1 MKVLAFDS
9 VSSSCSVAI
18 LEDNKISYSK
28 VLRMERG
35 HAESLVP
42 MINEAVLATC
52 DKFSQIDLVGC
63 TVGPGS
69 FTGVRVG
76 LSTAVGLSVSANK
89 PLIGVTSFEVV
100 AERIRI
106 TKKQNEQLLVVVLET
121 KRNDFF
127 VQTFSV
133 ESRPLD
139 QPRSIHATKFVE
151 YMLSLKNPFNHILL
165 AGDGVNR
172 ALEYIKDKPTNLN
185 LTLEGGCGGPL
196 AWDIATLI
204 KAKFELNQSF
214 PLPKP
219 LYLRQPDVTKQKSLR
234 KEKDS

>member
-18 LEDNKISYSK
+18 LDNNKISYSK

-35 HAESLVP
+35 HAEQLVP
-42 MINEAVLATC
+42 MINEAVLTTC
-52 DKFSQIDLVGC
+52 DNFSQIDVVGC

-76 LSTAVGLSVSANK
+76 LSTAIGLSVSANK
-89 PLIGVTSFEVV
+89 PLIGVTSFEAV
-100 AERIRI
+100 AEQIKM
-106 TKKQNEQLLVVVLET
+106 TKKHSEQLLIVVLET

-127 VQTFSV
+127 VQTFGV

-139 QPRSIHATKFVE
+139 RPRSIQAAKFVE
-151 YMLSLKNPFNHILL
+151 YMLSLENPFNHILL

-172 ALEYIKDKPTNLN
+172 ALEYIKDKPANLN
-185 LTLEGGCGGPL
+185 LTLEEGCGGPL
-196 AWDIATLI
+196 AWDVATLV
-204 KAKFELNQSF
+204 KAKFELNQS
-214 PLPKP
+214 PPVPKP
-219 LYLRQPDVTKQKSLR
+219 LYLRQPDVTKQKS
-234 KEKDS
+234 

>member
-18 LEDNKISYSK
+18 LEDNKVIYYR

-42 MINEAVLATC
+42 MINESVLATC
-52 DKFSQIDLVGC
+52 DSFSQIDLIGC

-76 LSTAVGLSVSANK
+76 LSTAIGLSVSANK
-89 PLIGVTSFEVV
+89 PLIGVTSFEAV
-100 AERIRI
+100 AEQIKM
-106 TKKQNEQLLVVVLET
+106 TKKHSEQLLIVVLET

-133 ESRPLD
+133 ENKAVD
-139 QPRSIHATKFVE
+139 QPRSIQATKFVE
-151 YMLSLKNPFNHILL
+151 YMLSIENPFNHILL

-172 ALEYIKDKPTNLN
+172 ALEYIKDKPANLN
-185 LTLEGGCGGPL
+185 LTLEEGFGGPL
-196 AWDIATLI
+196 AWDVATLV
-204 KAKFELNQSF
+204 KAKFELNQS
-214 PLPKP
+214 PPVPKP
-219 LYLRQPDVTKQKSLR
+219 LYLRQPDVTKR
-234 KEKDS
+234 KV

>member
-1 MKVLAFDS
+1 MKVSAFDS

-18 LEDNKISYSK
+18 LDNNKISYSK

-42 MINEAVLATC
+42 MINEAVMTTC
-52 DKFSQIDLVGC
+52 DNFSEIDLVGC

-76 LSTAVGLSVSANK
+76 LSAAIGLSVSSNK

-100 AERIRI
+100 AERIKM
-106 TKKQNEQLLVVVLET
+106 TKKQNKQLLVVVLET

-139 QPRSIHATKFVE
+139 QPRSIRATKFVE
-151 YMLSLKNPFNHILL
+151 YMLSLENPFNHILL

-172 ALEYIKDKPTNLN
+172 ALEYIKEKPTTLK
-185 LTLEGGCGGPL
+185 LTLEGGCGDPQ
-196 AWDIATLI
+196 AWEIAKLV
-204 KAKFELNQSF
+204 KAKSELNQSF
-214 PLPKP
+214 PVPRP
-219 LYLRQPDVTKQKSLR
+219 LYLRQPDVTKQKV
-234 KEKDS
+234 

>member
-18 LEDNKISYSK
+18 LEDNKVIYYR

-42 MINEAVLATC
+42 MINESVLATC
-52 DKFSQIDLVGC
+52 DNFSQIDLVGC

-76 LSTAVGLSVSANK
+76 LSAAIGLSVSANK

-100 AERIRI
+100 AERIKM
-106 TKKQNEQLLVVVLET
+106 TKKQKEQLLLVVLET

-127 VQTFSV
+127 VQTFGV

-139 QPRSIHATKFVE
+139 RPRSIQAAKFVE
-151 YMLSLKNPFNHILL
+151 YMLSLENPFNHILL

-172 ALEYIKDKPTNLN
+172 VLEYIKDRPKNLN
-185 LTLEGGCGGPL
+185 LTLEGECGGPQ
-196 AWDIATLI
+196 ASEIAKLV
-204 KAKFELNQSF
+204 KVKFESNQSF
-214 PLPKP
+214 PVPKP
-219 LYLRQPDVTKQKSLR
+219 LYLRQPDVTKQKL
-234 KEKDS
+234 